1 MKKIT
6 DYITGAILIYL
17 IIALLTSCV
26 PHRYLAKHK
35 DEICAKCIEENI
47 IQFSKDSIITK
58 IDTLWIDVSEN
69 IIDSTYIELYFECD
83 SDNQV
88 LITKVEK
95 IKESGQIISQ
105 YQFKNNILT
114 VKNKVYQD
122 SIMQLNSTIER
133 IKSDVKIVEKIV
145 NKEVVPKWVYLVGI
159 IVFLFLITLLIII
172 LKK

>member
-6 DYITGAILIYL
+6 DYITAIILIYL

-26 PHRYLAKHK
+26 PNCYLVKHK
-35 DEICAKCIEENI
+35 AEICAKCIEENI

-69 IIDSTYIELYFECD
+69 LIDSTYTELYFECD

-88 LITKVEK
+88 LMTKIEK
-95 IKESGQIISQ
+95 VKESGQIISQ

-133 IKSDVKIVEKIV
+133 IKSDVKIVDKIV
-145 NKEVVPKWVYLVGI
+145 NKEVIPKWVYLVGI
-159 IVFLFLITLLIII
+159 IVFLFLIILLIII